1 LFEKGKEEGKEE
13 RGGSR
18 RWWFRAQLG
27 FRDRDAAFSL
37 SLGHVT
43 EKEEVFLSRKH
54 ARKKMKGP
62 NLVIG
67 KNESE
72 KVKAERK
79 KLRSKERKTKRD
91 FESSC
96 L

>member
-1 LFEKGKEEGKEE
+1 M
-13 RGGSR
+13 
-18 RWWFRAQLG
+18 
-27 FRDRDAAFSL
+27 
-37 SLGHVT
+37 T

-54 ARKKMKGP
+54 ARKKVKGP

-72 KVKAERK
+72 KVKAKRE